1 MSNDRRPVEGPVIE
15 YRDDEARYRATFQ
28 QAAIGIVHTAPD
40 GAILDVNPAFCLMLG
55 YARGALLLRRMADLR
70 ARAPDALEHDAD
82 MQRLIARGSAA
93 HSVREEYRHS
103 GGTSVWLQRTV

>member
-1 MSNDRRPVEGPVIE
+1 MSKDGRPVEGPVIE

-55 YARGALLLRRMADLR
+55 YERGDLILTGLNELLASPDEAGAAPTRVALGPA
-70 ARAPDALEHDAD
+70 AP
-82 MQRLIARGSAA
+82 
-93 HSVREEYRHS
+93 SVRE
-103 GGTSVWLQRTV
+103 